1 MTARVL
7 DDEIRACN
15 VEPLQTMENTITYY
29 DYMQNGLQ
37 KFYKIQQSAA
47 DVEFLTEKHNFRQAS
62 LELEKVCTLVQSE
75 DVN

>member
-37 KFYKIQQSAA
+37 KFYKI
-47 DVEFLTEKHNFRQAS
+47 
-62 LELEKVCTLVQSE
+62 
-75 DVN
+75 